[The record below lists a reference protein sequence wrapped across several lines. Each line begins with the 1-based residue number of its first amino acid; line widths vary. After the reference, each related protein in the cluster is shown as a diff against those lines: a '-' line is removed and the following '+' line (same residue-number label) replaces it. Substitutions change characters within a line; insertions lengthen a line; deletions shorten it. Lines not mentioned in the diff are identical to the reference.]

1 MKVTKTGD
9 WAQAR
14 HLLQTMP
21 YKLKT
26 TVSIAFRQEA
36 ELLRKQI
43 VQGLTKQAPGGKSF
57 KELSVFTLA
66 ARRLKNF
73 KGTKALIRRGDLRG
87 AISVIVRG
95 EEAFV
100 GVPRKAR
107 DKDGNPVIDIAE
119 LNEFG
124 SKPIVIP
131 ITPKMRRYLA
141 VLFKEAGETAGSSG
155 GKGGSGKGVVV
166 TRIPARPFLKPVF
179 EKFSIGAE
187 QRLLQRIAHQLGLRG
202 KVS

>member
-9 WAQAR
+9 WALAG

-21 YKLKT
+21 VKLKAA
-26 TVSIAFRQEA
+26 VSVAFRQEA

-43 VQGLTKQAPGGKSF
+43 VQGITKQAPGGKSF
-57 KELSVFTLA
+57 KELSALTQA
-66 ARRLKNF
+66 SRRLKRF
-73 KGTKALIRRGDLRG
+73 FGTKALLRRGDLRG
-87 AISVIVRG
+87 AISAIVRG
-95 EEAFV
+95 EDAFI

-141 VLFKEAGETAGSSG
+141 VLFKEAGVTNG
-155 GKGGSGKGVVV
+155 GGNGGSDKGVVV
-166 TRIPARPFLKPVF
+166 TRIPPRPFLRPVF
-179 EKFSIGAE
+179 EKFSIGAQ
-187 QRLLQRIAHQLGLRG
+187 QRFLQRIANQLGLRG